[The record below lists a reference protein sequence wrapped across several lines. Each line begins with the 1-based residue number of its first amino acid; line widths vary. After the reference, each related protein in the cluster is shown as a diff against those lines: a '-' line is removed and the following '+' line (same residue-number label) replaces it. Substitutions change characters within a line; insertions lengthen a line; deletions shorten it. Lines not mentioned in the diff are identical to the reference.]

1 MNINNANYIIHII
14 HQPYQCQCLMR
25 PQQLQQDRDFFG
37 SITAES
43 FWCQFLFAAQILC
56 SKQEF
61 RRIRN
66 NNFFYRRYIYCCMA
80 NKPET
85 SFCSEKLC
93 CDLKWFYQRTTSEKK
108 KIAAI
113 PTKQRTK
120 LLNYF
125 SSWHNTSF

>member
-1 MNINNANYIIHII
+1 
-14 HQPYQCQCLMR
+14 MR

-66 NNFFYRRYIYCCMA
+66 NNFFCRRNIYIVA
-80 NKPET
+80 WQTNLKPVFVER
-85 SFCSEKLC
+85 SCAV
-93 CDLKWFYQRTTSEKK
+93 
-108 KIAAI
+108 I
-113 PTKQRTK
+113 
-120 LLNYF
+120 
-125 SSWHNTSF
+125 